1 MKLIATL
8 FLAVC
13 ATLAHAEPPTPAQ
26 VGLINHMVSECG
38 SVMGREVCAVL
49 IDASKCAPATEGQ
62 ACRLALFRSKYPNGL
77 LVAGAGRLTSD
88 EYFLYQDAG
97 DRMCDVIVREC
108 SVDYDGRGC
117 RMARALWRQR

>member
-1 MKLIATL
+1 MKSLIILLIAS
-8 FLAVC
+8 FVVA
-13 ATLAHAEPPTPAQ
+13 AHAEPPTPAQ
-26 VGLINHMVSECG
+26 VGLINHMVSECS

-77 LVAGAGRLTSD
+77 LVAGAGRFTSD

-97 DRMCDVIVREC
+97 DRMCDVIVRQC